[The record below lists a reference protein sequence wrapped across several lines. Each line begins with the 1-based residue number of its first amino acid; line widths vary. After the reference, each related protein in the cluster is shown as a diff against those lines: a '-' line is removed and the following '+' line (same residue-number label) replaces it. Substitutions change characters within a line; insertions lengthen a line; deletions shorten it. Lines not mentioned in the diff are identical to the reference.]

1 MTAVRAEGTER
12 RFGHLALSGDPFVHR
27 LTADQA
33 HQAVEAALA
42 AGQAAA
48 EMATTTWGRDPA
60 EISASLKV
68 PITHDEEPAR
78 TGRSV
83 LFSEYGNRPPS
94 IILHRHSVAEANR
107 LIREHDLGSVLGL
120 TDVGPVHVTH
130 ELYHHLEDR
139 RLISGTA
146 GFRIQTG
153 RLGPLR
159 FRSGLP
165 TLSEIAADRFA
176 AAVLRLHV
184 PPKALGLI
192 TIYAMDSGYAWSLLA
207 RLREFPA

>member
-1 MTAVRAEGTER
+1 MAAVRADGTEC
-12 RFGHLALSGDPFVHR
+12 RFGHLTLSEDPFVHR

-48 EMATTTWGRDPA
+48 DMATTTWGRNPA
-60 EISASLKV
+60 EIAASLKV
-68 PITHDEEPAR
+68 PVTRDAEPAR

-94 IILHRHSVAEANR
+94 IIVHTHSVAEANR
-107 LIREHDLGSVLGL
+107 LIREHDLASVVGL
-120 TDVGPVHVTH
+120 TDVGPVHLTH

-139 RLISGTA
+139 RLTPGTA

-153 RLGPLR
+153 RLGPIR

-176 AAVLRLHV
+176 AAVLRLQV
-184 PPKALGLI
+184 PPKALGFL
-192 TIYAMDSGYAWSLLA
+192 TVYVMDSSYAWSLLA